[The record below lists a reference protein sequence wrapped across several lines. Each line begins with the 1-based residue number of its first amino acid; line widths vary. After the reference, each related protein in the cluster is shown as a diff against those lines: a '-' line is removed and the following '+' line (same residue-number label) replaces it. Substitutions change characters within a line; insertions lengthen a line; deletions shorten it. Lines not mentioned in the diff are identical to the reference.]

1 MRTLGGADY
10 LDARIGIFNIRNVRH
25 IDWLLALI
33 VLALAI
39 VGLVALYS
47 ASNTGYSGLP
57 YYVKQALFFLAG
69 VMVVLAIVCIDH
81 RVLVSLAPAFYT
93 VAIILLVATLIVG
106 SVHKGGQRWLVVGP
120 FRIQP
125 SEQTKLVLIF
135 MLAWYLTTI
144 GKRVRQLPYF
154 ALTFVITVVPMLLIL
169 KQPNLGT
176 AAVLGPI
183 TLAML
188 YVAGCKR
195 WHLAVIVILGLAA
208 MPIAYKTLE
217 PYQQRRLVAFVNPEA
232 DPKGSGWHTIQS
244 KIAVGSGGLS
254 GKGYLNGTQ
263 IQLRYL
269 PEHHTDF
276 IFSVVAEEFGFLGA
290 AGVLGLFL
298 ALFLRGLNFARNCPE
313 LSGVLLVTGVMT
325 LLGFHVFVNVA
336 ITLGLMP
343 VTGIPLPFLS
353 YGGSFYLTTMMCIGV
368 LLNTQVRRG
377 MFT

>member
-1 MRTLGGADY
+1 MTGGADY
-10 LDARIGIFNIRNVRH
+10 RDARIGVFNIRNVRH

-33 VLALAI
+33 VLALA
-39 VGLVALYS
+39 VTGLVALYS
-47 ASNTGYSGLP
+47 ASNTGSTGMP
-57 YYVKQALFFLAG
+57 YYAKQAIFFMAG
-69 VMVVLAIVCIDH
+69 LGVALTIVCIDH
-81 RVLVSLAPAFYT
+81 RVLVSLAPFFFT
-93 VAIILLVATLIVG
+93 VAIVLLVATLLVG

-120 FRIQP
+120 FRLQP

-135 MLAWYLTTI
+135 MLTWYLTTI
-144 GKRVRQLPYF
+144 GKRVRKLPYF
-154 ALTFVITVVPMLLIL
+154 LLTFVITVVPMLLIL

-195 WHLAVIVILGLAA
+195 WHLAVIIILGLAA
-208 MPIAYKTLE
+208 LPIAYKQLE
-217 PYQQRRLVAFVNPEA
+217 PYQQKRLSAFVNPEA

-254 GKGYLNGTQ
+254 GKGYMNGTQ

-276 IFSVVAEEFGFLGA
+276 IYSLVAEEFGFLGA
-290 AGVLGLFL
+290 VGVLGLFL
-298 ALFLRGLNFARNCPE
+298 ALFLRGLQFARNCPE
-313 LSGVLLVTGVMT
+313 LSGVLLVTGVIS